1 MPGDDPDF
9 LVTGPLETLQRVLE
23 REVRRAER
31 RRLELAEVG
40 NALLQL
46 AKQDEQPERGGRAAV
61 WEPVTADL
69 APSLVERLLAATEG
83 PLRTCVIGLQA
94 GPGLDHDVIQQAQ
107 GRLAAG
113 RPQRAIYPVDVY
125 DAPEGRAWMQA
136 WADVG
141 EEQRICM
148 DPPSDFAVFGETAVL
163 AAAEWGSVHA
173 DFVLVREPMLVQA
186 FIHLFD
192 RVFERAL
199 PVPSEV
205 DGLDEEATLLRLLG
219 SGLKDEAIARYV
231 GCSLRTVRRRIALLM
246 ARYGAE
252 TRFQLGVAVAGSGLV
267 NPPRVPLAGV
277 VSGPVRRGQAVSR
290 ARHGLGRAAPD
301 R

>member
-23 REVRRAER
+23 REVRRADR
-31 RRLELAEVG
+31 RRLELAEIG

-46 AKQDEQPERGGRAAV
+46 AKQDEQPERGGRGAV

-69 APSLVERLLAATEG
+69 APTLIERLLVATDG
-83 PLRTCVIGLQA
+83 PLRTCVVGLQA
-94 GPGLDHDVIQQAQ
+94 GPGLDHAVIQQAQ

-125 DAPEGRAWMQA
+125 DQPEGRAWMQA
-136 WADVG
+136 WAEAG
-141 EEQRICM
+141 EDQRICI

-173 DFVLVREPMLVQA
+173 DFVLVREPMIVQA

-199 PVPSEV
+199 PIPSDV
-205 DGLDEEATLLRLLG
+205 DGHDEEAALLRLLG
-219 SGLKDEAIARYV
+219 SGLKDEAIARYL

-267 NPPRVPLAGV
+267 NPPRVPLARV
-277 VSGPVRRGQAVSR
+277 VAGPVRRGQAASS